1 MRLVIECQHEQ
12 VRAYCFKCLSWA
24 LLWLGLVVTVAV
36 VVVVVA
42 IVPTM
47 ESQIMEICDLSDRG
61 VDLGEAK
68 FVVFFLG
75 FMSFSWIGAMRV
87 LCF

>member
-1 MRLVIECQHEQ
+1 MGI
-12 VRAYCFKCLSWA
+12 
-24 LLWLGLVVTVAV
+24 V
-36 VVVVVA
+36 VVRFGGDCGGGGSSGGDSTNHGIA
-42 IVPTM
+42 DHGTNF
-47 ESQIMEICDLSDRG
+47 CDLSDRG